1 MRRVFNS
8 SVRGVAA
15 VAVILALAGSA
26 VAVPREDRTRGRDR
40 GRTTTIVEVVKRI
53 IQALGDGLTVPLP

>member
-8 SVRGVAA
+8 SVRGAAA
-15 VAVILALAGSA
+15 VVVILALAGSA

-40 GRTTTIVEVVKRI
+40 GRTTVVEVVKRI